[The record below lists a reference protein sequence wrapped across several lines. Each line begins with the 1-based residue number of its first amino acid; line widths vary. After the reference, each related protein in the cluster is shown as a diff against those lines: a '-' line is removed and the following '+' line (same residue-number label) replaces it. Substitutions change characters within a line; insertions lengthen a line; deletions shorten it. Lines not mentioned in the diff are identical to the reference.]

1 MATTNNVVAVKAQAR
16 SAKFEEQIRLLQT
29 SPVLWKQ
36 YMKLQEMVK
45 ENENSRMAGKTF
57 ARLLVQSVTV
67 DKKMKLEQRLSRIEE
82 NRQKVMAELNALK

>member
-1 MATTNNVVAVKAQAR
+1 MATTNNVVAR
-16 SAKFEEQIRLLQT
+16 SVKFEEQVRLLQT
-29 SPVLWKQ
+29 SPPLWKQ

-57 ARLLVQSVTV
+57 ARLLVQSVTA

-82 NRQKVMAELNALK
+82 NRQKVMAELDELK